1 MKKQENLY
9 DLIDSIGN
17 LGEVILVLSPLKT
30 GILEKW
36 VLKSCIYGQAG
47 VSARLP
53 DPDLLIDLSEILGL
67 VEIQKNKK
75 RVLISL
81 SNLGNNLLKFRHIEK
96 DRLTK
101 QQGKFLLPIVIKK
114 INILSDT
121 LSLINIFNASPN
133 GNLWISSSDKRID
146 ALEDRVLRLF
156 QQLRVAKYAEGNIIV
171 EKDDKEWL
179 ISIVS
184 SKLNID
190 IDNLLNLIDLEK
202 RCGILAEEFVLRM
215 EKERL
220 IKSGRQDLAKLVRRI
235 SDQNIAAGYDILSF
249 DGAKSHFS
257 PDRFIEVKGTSNNQV
272 LFYIS
277 KNEIEMARRMQ
288 GKYWIYCVLNVGSAK
303 SKKLRMIKNAYK
315 SIFQT
320 RDFKVQPVLWRVCT
334 KNRIN

>member
-1 MKKQENLY
+1 MKKQKNLY

-30 GILEKW
+30 GTLEKW

-53 DPDLLIDLSEILGL
+53 DADLLIDLSEILGL
-67 VEIQKNKK
+67 VEIQRNKK

-81 SNLGNNLLKFRHIEK
+81 SNSGDNLLKFRHIER

-101 QQGKFLLPIVIKK
+101 QQGKFLIPIVIKK
-114 INILSDT
+114 INILSDI
-121 LSLINIFNASPN
+121 LSVINIFNASPN
-133 GNLWISSSDKRID
+133 GDLWINSSDNRID
-146 ALEDRVLRLF
+146 VLEDRILRLF

-171 EKDDKEWL
+171 GKNDKEWL

-190 IDNLLNLIDLEK
+190 IDNLLNLLDL
-202 RCGILAEEFVLRM
+202 RRRHGILAEEFVLHM

-220 IKSGRQDLAKLVRRI
+220 TKSGRQDLAKLVRRV
-235 SDQNIAAGYDILSF
+235 SEQNIAAGYDILSF
-249 DGAKSHFS
+249 DGYESNFS
-257 PDRFIEVKGTSNNQV
+257 PGRFIEVKGTSNDQV

-288 GKYWIYCVLNVGSAK
+288 SKYWIYCVLNVGSVK
-303 SKKLRMIKNAYK
+303 LKKLRMIKNAHK
-315 SIFQT
+315 AIFQN
-320 RDFKVQPVLWRVCT
+320 RNFKIEPVLWRVCT